1 MPLIDWVT
9 GATISE
15 SNLDAV
21 ARQVLITCTSTTRPT
36 SPDEGMSIYETD
48 TDRVLIWTGSAW
60 LIVCEPWQAYTPV
73 LTAVTTNPTL
83 GTGSTV
89 TARYQRQYGLVTYQG
104 FILFGTAGT
113 AAGSGAYRI
122 SLPVTAQTGIHKRR
136 MSIVNAYDASA
147 GHHCIMSAQL
157 VTSTTMEAIF
167 SNTWPLGNYTEM
179 GASQP
184 MTWAASDE
192 IAFSVTYEAA

>member
-21 ARQVLITCTSTTRPT
+21 ARQVLITCTSTTRPA

-48 TDRVLIWTGSAW
+48 TDRVLIWNGSTW

-73 LTAVTTNPTL
+73 LTAATTNPTL
-83 GTGSTV
+83 GTGSTAS
-89 TARYQRQYGLVTYQG
+89 ARYQRQYGLVTYQG
-104 FILFGTAGT
+104 VIVFGTSGT
-113 AAGSGAYRI
+113 AAGTGDYSV
-122 SLPVTAQTGIHKRR
+122 SLPVTAATGISARHLG
-136 MSIVNAYDASA
+136 VANAWDNSA
-147 GHHCIMSAQL
+147 GHTCITTAVL
-157 VTSTTMEAIF
+157 GTSTTMKFAF
-167 SNTWPLGNYTEM
+167 ANSWPMGNVNYV

-184 MTWAASDE
+184 MTWAASDQL
-192 IAFSVTYEAA
+192 FWTVTYEAA